1 MYCKNCGAKNDENF
15 SHCIEC
21 GMGFHQYNAS
31 DQPQRG
37 SLGAYISLFSG
48 LMAFFMFFMPW
59 VAVCGI
65 TSSGFELAME
75 SSELEDG
82 ISSLILFIIPF
93 IALVIAMITFAKIR
107 NRRSKPSKGALWRIL
122 LSLIGAFPLV
132 ATYQLKEDIREF
144 FSWGSTGH

>member
-1 MYCKNCGAKNDENF
+1 MKSNE
-15 SHCIEC
+15 
-21 GMGFHQYNAS
+21 
-31 DQPQRG
+31 
-37 SLGAYISLFSG
+37 
-48 LMAFFMFFMPW
+48 
-59 VAVCGI
+59 
-65 TSSGFELAME
+65 E